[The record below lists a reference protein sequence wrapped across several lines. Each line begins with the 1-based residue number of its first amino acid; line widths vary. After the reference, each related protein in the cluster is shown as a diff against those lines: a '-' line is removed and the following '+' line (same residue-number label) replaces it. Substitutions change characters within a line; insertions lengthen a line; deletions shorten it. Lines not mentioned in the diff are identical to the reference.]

1 MVRVYLIFI
10 LLSALAIWAHFS
22 SRTFERNTAVFLL
35 GVSPRFTARRAWK
48 SRETV
53 VAALEQYY
61 HMEGHENSSEL
72 TYRRW
77 QVQRENGAS
86 VADIARLEALLA
98 FALLPNTIPA
108 GFWLLIEIS
117 SRPHLLAEIREEL
130 CNNALHVDQN
140 GVHLIDLGD
149 IQSKCDVLVS
159 ALQETLRVHSNATVT
174 RKVYE
179 DIMLNDEYLLK
190 AGSLVQIPAHEL
202 NRHNSV
208 WLMNPERFEAK
219 RFMKRNDSKSAPAAT
234 GYLSFGA
241 SPNICPGRHFAT
253 GEILAMTAMILLRY
267 DIEPENGSWD
277 ISQLDTGDLPATITP
292 PAMGSF
298 RAVIAPRTKYHGIE
312 WQFQVSKGQG
322 KYGLITG

>member
-1 MVRVYLIFI
+1 M
-10 LLSALAIWAHFS
+10 
-22 SRTFERNTAVFLL
+22 
-35 GVSPRFTARRAWK
+35 
-48 SRETV
+48 V

-61 HMEGHENSSEL
+61 RMKGQEHSSEL

-77 QVQRENGAS
+77 QVQQENGAS

-108 GFWLLIEIS
+108 GFWLLIEIY

-130 CNNALHVDQN
+130 CNNALHVDKN
-140 GVHLIDLGD
+140 GVHSIDLGD
-149 IQSKCDVLVS
+149 IQSKCDIFVS
-159 ALQETLRVHSNATVT
+159 TLQETLRMHSNATVT
-174 RKVYE
+174 RKLYE
-179 DIMLNDEYLLK
+179 DIMLNEYLLK
-190 AGSLVQIPAHEL
+190 AGSLVQVPAHEL

-208 WLMNPERFEAK
+208 WLTNPERFDAK
-219 RFMKRNDSKSAPAAT
+219 RFMKRNGSKSAPAAT

-267 DIEPENGSWD
+267 DIEPENGCWD
-277 ISQLDTGDLPATITP
+277 ISLLDTRDLPATITP
-292 PAMGSF
+292 PEMGSF
-298 RAVIAPRTKYHGIE
+298 GAFIAPRTRYHGFE